1 MSKTSIGF
9 LWARI
14 GRVVSAVIVAY
25 AVNAI
30 LVVATNQLFS
40 PMAVDDKRH
49 HYFLVIDFFSQ
60 CLYTIAAGYVGA
72 VIAGTLQRRAMA
84 ILISLGLAVGTFS
97 LVTSWNAEPHW
108 YSISLLLVYAPCVSL
123 GCKLR
128 ARFQLTATS
137 CDGGSRRSN
146 QDAGNGTSQISAS

>member
-9 LWARI
+9 LWARL

-25 AVNAI
+25 EVNAI
-30 LVVATNQLFS
+30 LVVATNQLLS

-72 VIAGTLQRRAMA
+72 VIAGPDRC
-84 ILISLGLAVGTFS
+84 SG
-97 LVTSWNAEPHW
+97 
-108 YSISLLLVYAPCVSL
+108 
-123 GCKLR
+123 
-128 ARFQLTATS
+128 ARW
-137 CDGGSRRSN
+137 RS
-146 QDAGNGTSQISAS
+146 